1 MKLIERYIFRRIV
14 SATALTFIALGTMV
28 WLSQALRQFDLVTA
42 NGQAI
47 STFFTVSAL
56 LIPVLVVVVFPVAL
70 LIAVIYAF
78 NSLNS
83 DSELVVINASGARQF
98 ALLKPVLVIGLIA
111 TILVSTMTLYFSPL
125 ALRSFTA
132 LLTNVRGNI
141 ISQFMREGTFMRLA
155 DGLTFHMRNRNPD
168 GSLNGIFV
176 SDDREPDKTM
186 TYLAEKGALLENPL
200 GLFLIMS
207 NGTIQQRDK
216 KDQSIS
222 MIEFSSYAFDLSS
235 FSSGNAQTPSLKP
248 GEQPTSYLLDPDPED
263 PFYRQAPGQF
273 LAEFHDRVTAPLY
286 CFLFALVPLLF
297 LGQAQSARQSRTAS
311 IAAAVILVVAV
322 RAIPVFL
329 PVQTSVI
336 AQIALYVIPI
346 GGAILVAGLF
356 LRGVQLQPPE
366 RIVEFVENLYAR
378 ASGLVGGRSTQ
389 PQASG

>member
-1 MKLIERYIFRRIV
+1 MKLIERYIFRKIV
-14 SATALTFIALGTMV
+14 SATALTFIALGAMV

-47 STFFTVSAL
+47 STFLTVSAL
-56 LIPVLVVVVFPVAL
+56 LVPVLVVVVFPVAL
-70 LIAVIYAF
+70 LIAVIYTF

-98 ALLKPVLVIGLIA
+98 ALLKPVLLIGAIA
-111 TILVSTMTLYFSPL
+111 TVVLWTMTLYFSPL
-125 ALRSFTA
+125 ALRSFTE

-141 ISQFMREGTFMRLA
+141 ISQFMREGAFMHLA
-155 DGLTFHMRNRNPD
+155 DGLSFHMRDRNPD
-168 GSLNGIFV
+168 GSLGGIFV

-216 KDQSIS
+216 KDASIS

-235 FSSGNAQTPSLKP
+235 FSAGNGQAPSLKP
-248 GEQPTSYLLDPDPED
+248 MERPTRYLLNPDPED
-263 PFYRQAPGQF
+263 PFFRQAPGQF
-273 LAEFHDRVTAPLY
+273 RAEFHDRVTAPLY

-297 LGQAQSARQSRTAS
+297 LGQAESARQSRTAS
-311 IAAAVILVVAV
+311 ITAAVVLVTAI

-346 GGAILVAGLF
+346 GGTLLVVGLF
-356 LRGVQLQPPE
+356 LSGVQLRPPE
-366 RIVEFVENLYAR
+366 RIVVFVENIYAR
-378 ASGLVGGRSTQ
+378 ASGLMGVRAQ
-389 PQASG
+389 PQASN